1 MEARMERQKGFTL
14 VEVLISLCIFLVVCL
29 SFASALVT
37 SMYLSSYM
45 KHRVQ
50 AMYWAQRILE
60 EERRIPFNNIVSQP
74 SSPISLDTR
83 GTFTVTGDDFIGN
96 RIITVTN
103 VDMAV
108 TNMYRK
114 KVQVEVNWTERILGG
129 NVQRQ
134 ENCSTDI
141 ANESQII

>member
-1 MEARMERQKGFTL
+1 MEAHLKSQKGFTL
-14 VEVLISLCIFLVVCL
+14 VEVLISLCIFLIVCL

-50 AMYWAQRILE
+50 AMYWAQRLLE
-60 EERRIPFNNIVSQP
+60 EERRISFNNIVSLP
-74 SSPISLDTR
+74 TSSISLDTKA
-83 GTFTVTGDDFIGN
+83 TFGNTADDFTGN
-96 RIITVTN
+96 RIITVTD
-103 VDMAV
+103 VDTAV

-114 KVQVEVNWTERILGG
+114 HVQVEINWTERILGG
-129 NVQRQ
+129 NVKSQ
-134 ENCSTDI
+134 EYCSTDI